1 MNIKEISL
9 NSKKRAEE
17 IAKVDG
23 GILVPVYAVVKADK
37 LGRVQSITHDRLDD
51 LIKVNVVDTSICF
64 LCKDEFHTCEGS
76 SYRLKAEEGEKREI
90 VCADCAYNP
99 KEKLAKYNQENAKMH
114 DRIYSFPNK
123 REYNVAV
130 VDDNGIYTSSGDGY
144 SFPYTPRLNFESFVI
159 LK

>member
-1 MNIKEISL
+1 MNINEISL
-9 NSKKRAEE
+9 QSKKRAEE
-17 IAKVDG
+17 IAKIDG

-37 LGRVQSITHDRLDD
+37 LGRVQSVTHDRLDS
-51 LIKVNVVDTSICF
+51 LIKINVVDTSFCF

-76 SYRLKAEEGEKREI
+76 SYKLDAKQKEKSGV

-99 KEKLAKYNQENAKMH
+99 KEKLAKYNQENAKMR

-130 VDDNGIYTSSGDGY
+130 VDENGIYTSSEGY
-144 SFPYTPRLNFESFVI
+144 SFPYTPRLDFESFVI